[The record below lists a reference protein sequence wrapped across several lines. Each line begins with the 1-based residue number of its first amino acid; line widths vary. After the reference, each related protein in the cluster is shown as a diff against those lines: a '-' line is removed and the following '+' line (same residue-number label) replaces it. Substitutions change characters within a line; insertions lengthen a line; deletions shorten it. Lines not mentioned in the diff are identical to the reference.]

1 MAATTSTPW
10 ICCSPLGGFA
20 LCVEIRSILPLLP
33 GVAFA
38 VPLSLAD
45 YFVILRTAIDALAA
59 VLFPAPCRICGTTLL
74 NASRIPICG
83 LCLASFQP
91 IEQPMCECC
100 GRPFPAAVAAAAQAS
115 VAAAVTTAGTEA
127 ARPLCRLC
135 RDGYDAFDRA
145 RSYGVYNDA
154 LHHAILLL
162 KYEEVTRL
170 GDWFAA
176 RLAEI
181 VAREG
186 EAFRADVVVPVPLHP
201 DRQRERGYHQAELIA
216 GPRAR
221 RLHLRQ
227 GAYLLMRT
235 KPRPARLVLSR
246 KEHWDSVRG
255 AYATRKRLRVDK
267 LRVLLLDDV
276 LTTGAT
282 LDSCA
287 RALKQAGAAAVMGLT
302 VARVVPGWSPTGPQ
316 HQTQ

>member
-1 MAATTSTPW
+1 
-10 ICCSPLGGFA
+10 
-20 LCVEIRSILPLLP
+20 
-33 GVAFA
+33 

-45 YFVILRTAIDALAA
+45 YIVILRTAIDALAA

-74 NASRIPICG
+74 NASRIPICDS
-83 LCLASFQP
+83 CLASFEPIQQP
-91 IEQPMCECC
+91 LCECC
-100 GRPFPAAVAAAAQAS
+100 GRPSPAAVAGA
-115 VAAAVTTAGTEA
+115 TANGGVEQP
-127 ARPLCRLC
+127 RCRLC
-135 RDGYDAFDRA
+135 RGDYYAFDRA

-201 DRQRERGYHQAELIA
+201 DRQRERGYNQAELIA
-216 GPRAR
+216 RPLAR
-221 RLHLRQ
+221 RLHLKQ

-255 AYATRKRLRVDK
+255 AYATRKGLRVDK

-287 RALKQAGAAAVMGLT
+287 RALKQAGAAAVLGLT

-316 HQTQ
+316 QRQEKDSSRRNQQGATSILRS

>member
-1 MAATTSTPW
+1 
-10 ICCSPLGGFA
+10 
-20 LCVEIRSILPLLP
+20 
-33 GVAFA
+33 
-38 VPLSLAD
+38 
-45 YFVILRTAIDALAA
+45 
-59 VLFPAPCRICGTTLL
+59 
-74 NASRIPICG
+74 
-83 LCLASFQP
+83 
-91 IEQPMCECC
+91 MCECC
-100 GRPFPAAVAAAAQAS
+100 GRPSPAAVAGATANG
-115 VAAAVTTAGTEA
+115 AVEQP
-127 ARPLCRLC
+127 RCRLC
-135 RDGYDAFDRA
+135 RGDYYAFDRA

-201 DRQRERGYHQAELIA
+201 DRQRERGYNQAELIA
-216 GPRAR
+216 RPLAR
-221 RLHLRQ
+221 RLHLKQ

-255 AYATRKRLRVDK
+255 AYATRKGLRVDK

-287 RALKQAGAAAVMGLT
+287 RALKQAGAAAVLGLT

-316 HQTQ
+316 QRQEKDSSRRNQQGATSILRS